1 MYNNFRGRKGKKRN
15 LEPQKTSSFWYPLAK
30 AATLGLLGRDEEGK
44 QFAENLLKLKLN
56 FPSKGRFLIGHYIK
70 FEEIVERVLEGLNKV
85 GLSIE

>member
-1 MYNNFRGRKGKKRN
+1 MLCILIVNEGVLGICFRGGLKWFLSMRMKRRKDTGTLRN

-56 FPSKGRFLIGHYIK
+56 FPIK
-70 FEEIVERVLEGLNKV
+70 
-85 GLSIE
+85 